1 MTEQGSDGA
10 VQRAEKRVK
19 KVRDFYGNLLAY
31 LIVNTI
37 LVLIDLADGAGDDA
51 FLGLDWAYFP
61 IIGWGIFVVLDAI
74 STFGF
79 GSRFFGAAW
88 EERKLREYTEEE
100 RRRERANP

>member
-1 MTEQGSDGA
+1 MTEHGTDGA

-19 KVRDFYGNLLAY
+19 KVRDFYGHLMAY

-37 LVLIDLADGAGDDA
+37 LVLIDVADGAGSDA